1 MEKNKLTNLELE
13 QFVRAFLTLERAVTA
28 LYSLTT
34 DIKERV
40 VLLEEKAELI
50 EKSIIKS
57 DTLQ

>member
-28 LYSLTT
+28 LHSLTM

-40 VLLEEKAELI
+40 VLFEEKAELI

-57 DTLQ
+57 DILQ